1 MNHQR
6 RGDREIITT
15 DEFLSLSA
23 ALSYQLEAR
32 NVNGKAILA
41 LMVGK
46 STAPLEREL
55 VLQALEVVRIGYGDR
70 RRRLGPFAVLHPIR
84 TSALLMFCIH
94 APSSLHMLGGL
105 LHDKDEDLTD
115 LDGEQKAKFTDAYNH
130 LMEMIDHNHKWFL
143 GERLAL
149 LTRRPDQHYL
159 AYVANLL
166 DQAGLKMDV
175 VHIKCADRLDN
186 TLDVGLRPGLSLNW
200 FRTVHDALFC
210 PSYGG
215 VHIEEYH
222 HLPSDEEGADI
233 LAMLFKNLIFSSL
246 LRQYPAISADPTTTR
261 LADALSVA
269 SIRVAGWIALATLA
283 SGAIPVSEHRKFLLE
298 EMDYI
303 SKGGLEV
310 RRKGEGGDL
319 DGMLL
324 DYWDRQGDSKARK
337 RHLAEVFRDR
347 PRLLRVC
354 ALCIAEFASFLQ
366 DPAYFV
372 KGIGRDAVLPRT

>member
-1 MNHQR
+1 MNHLR

-15 DEFLSLSA
+15 DEFLGLGA
-23 ALSYQLEAR
+23 ALNYQLEAR
-32 NVNGKAILA
+32 NVNNRAILA
-41 LMVGK
+41 LLIGR
-46 STAPLEREL
+46 STAPIEREL
-55 VLQALEVVRIGYGDR
+55 VLQALEVVRIGYGER

-84 TSALLMFCIH
+84 TSALLMFCMH
-94 APSSLHMLGGL
+94 APSSLHLLGAL

-115 LDGEQKAKFTDAYNH
+115 LEGEHGERFREAYDR
-130 LMEMIDHNHKWFL
+130 LMERLDRDHQWFL

-149 LTRRPDQHYL
+149 LTRRDGQHYL
-159 AYVANLL
+159 AYVSNLL
-166 DQAGLKMDV
+166 DQAAAKMDV

-215 VHIEEYH
+215 VHLEEYH

-246 LRQYPAISADPTTTR
+246 LRQYPAISADPTASR
-261 LADALSVA
+261 LSDALAVA

-283 SGAIPVSEHRKFLLE
+283 CGAIPVSEHRKFLME
-298 EMDYI
+298 QMDYI
-303 SKGGLEV
+303 CNGGLEV
-310 RRKGEGGDL
+310 RRKGKGGDL

-324 DYWDRQGDSKARK
+324 DYWDLQGDSKERK
-337 RHLAEVFRDR
+337 RRLAEVFRDR
-347 PRLLRVC
+347 ARLLRVC
-354 ALCIAEFASFLQ
+354 SLCVAEFASFLQ

-372 KGIGRDAVLPRT
+372 RGIGRDTVQARD